1 MLALLASTVLLLP
14 QGLPSIAEKTKGL
27 DRRDG
32 LFATYVAPSAG
43 TVYMEVPKPQG
54 DEGVAAE
61 VLYTSAIR
69 SGLGSNDVGLD
80 RGQLGPS
87 YVLRIRRVGN
97 RVLFTVPNLGFRALT
112 SDSNERRAVE
122 QSFAGG
128 VLWAAPMV
136 AADEDGRSLI
146 DLSAFLL
153 RDAHGTANTL
163 RRGEQ
168 GSFSLD
174 KDRSVI
180 EFGECKAFPKNLEFE
195 ATLTFGSS
203 QPGGF
208 VRQTAAVPDA
218 VAMLQHQSLV
228 ALPDPGYETRRF
240 DPRIGAFG
248 ISFLDYAAPI
258 AESINTR
265 WISRHRLQLDAAGR
279 VINPIVYYVDNGAPE
294 PIRSALVEGASWWAE
309 AFAKAGFP
317 GGFVVKVLPDGA
329 DPLDARYNTIQW
341 VHRSTR
347 GWSYGASIDDP
358 RTGEIIKG
366 HVSLGSLRVRQDRLL
381 FEGLLGTANTGK
393 GGPDDPVQISLT
405 RIRQLAAHEVGH
417 TLGLSHNYAAS
428 TYGRASVMDYP
439 APLVK
444 VRDGRLDCSD
454 AYAVGMGS
462 YDIYAINWMYRQGL
476 TQPELDAIAAKAPLF
491 LSDADARDL
500 GTSDPRAALWD
511 NFADPVEGLRNTMA
525 VRQIGIANFGADRVA
540 VGRPL
545 AELQEVFAPLYL
557 WHRYQVDAAVKA
569 VGGVEYDFAVRG
581 DGREPTRGVPS
592 AKQHQA
598 LNALLECVQP
608 AFLRVPEPVVRL
620 LAPRTFGSGGNREM
634 FGGATNPTFD
644 PISAAATAADLVYA
658 GLLHPARLGRC
669 HVQSAAGSGLSEH
682 DVLASVVADAFQ
694 SAPSRAPRL
703 QPGDTAIRFAVQN
716 ALVARLFVLGQD
728 PSAMPA
734 VRAAANAQLRR
745 LQRMLPGSDQAV
757 ELRTAIERYLA
768 RPWEPAPLSP
778 PPAAP
783 PGSPIG
789 DCGGWF

>member
-1 MLALLASTVLLLP
+1 MLALLASTVMLLP
-14 QGLPSIAEKTKGL
+14 QSVPTIADKTKGL

-32 LFATYVAPSAG
+32 LFATYVSPSAG
-43 TVYMEVPKPQG
+43 TVYLELPPAKG
-54 DEGVAAE
+54 EEGLCAE

-87 YVLRIRRVGN
+87 YVLRMRRVGN
-97 RVLFTVPNLGFRALT
+97 RVLFTVPNLGFRART
-112 SDSNERRAVE
+112 DDANERRAVE

-128 VLWAAPMV
+128 VLWAGPVV

-146 DLSAFLL
+146 DLSTFLV
-153 RDAHGTANTL
+153 RDAHDTAGSL
-163 RRGEQ
+163 RRGNQ

-180 EFGECKAFPKNLEFE
+180 EFTECKAFPNNLEFE

-208 VRQTAAVPDA
+208 VRQTAAVPEA
-218 VAMLQHQSLV
+218 LAMLQHQSLV
-228 ALPDPGYETRRF
+228 ALPGPGYETRRF

-258 AESINTR
+258 DQPIQTR
-265 WISRHRLQLDAAGR
+265 WISRHRLQLDAQGR
-279 VINPIVYYVDNGAPE
+279 VIEPIVYYVDNGAPE
-294 PIRSALVEGASWWAE
+294 PIRSALVEGASWWAD
-309 AFAKAGFP
+309 AFARAGFP
-317 GGFVVKVLPDGA
+317 GGFLVKVLPEGA

-347 GWSYGASIDDP
+347 GWSYGSSIDDP

-393 GGPDDPVQISLT
+393 GGPDDPVQISLS

-439 APLVK
+439 APLVT
-444 VRDGRLDCSD
+444 VRDGKLDCSD
-454 AYAVGMGS
+454 AYAVGMGA
-462 YDIYAINWMYRQGL
+462 YDVYAVNWMYRQGL
-476 TQPELDAIAAKAPLF
+476 SQPDLDALAAKAPLF
-491 LSDADARDL
+491 LSDSDARDL

-511 NFADPVEGLRNTMA
+511 NLADPVAGLRNTIA
-525 VRQIGIANFGADRVA
+525 VRRIGLEQFGEDRIAP
-540 VGRPL
+540 GRPM

-557 WHRYQVDAAVKA
+557 WHRYQVEAAVKV

-581 DGREPTRGVPS
+581 DGREPTRRVP
-592 AKQHQA
+592 ATKQHEA

-608 AFLRVPEPVVRL
+608 GFLRVPEPIVRL
-620 LAPRTFGSGGNREM
+620 LAPRPFGSGGNREM

-658 GLLHPARLGRC
+658 GVLHPARLGRC
-669 HVQSAAGSGLSEH
+669 HVQAAAGAGPSEH
-682 DVLASVVADAFQ
+682 DVLTIVVADAFPG
-694 SAPSRAPRL
+694 APQHQPR
-703 QPGDTAIRFAVQN
+703 DASIRFAVQN
-716 ALVARLFVLGQD
+716 VLVARLFVLAQD
-728 PSAMPA
+728 ASALPA

-745 LQRMLPGSDQAV
+745 LTSVLPNTDQGM
-757 ELRTAIERYLA
+757 ELRSAIKRYLE